1 MVQPDVRRYPAKPI
15 LGVGALVFDG
25 DLVLLVQR
33 GNEPLKGWWSLPGGA
48 VEAGER
54 VEDAVCREVLEE
66 TNLEVRVVRFGEIFE
81 RIMPDAAGAIE
92 YHYVLLDYVCEV
104 YGGTLRAGSDSA
116 DVRWFSSEELKEL
129 PITSGTLE
137 VVERCRTGAKSY

>member
-1 MVQPDVRRYPAKPI
+1 MQPDVRRYPAKPI
-15 LGVGALVFDG
+15 LGVGALVFDR

-66 TNLEVRVVRFGEIFE
+66 TNLEVSVVRFGEIFE
-81 RIMPDAAGAIE
+81 RIMPDEAGEIE

-104 YGGTLRAGSDSA
+104 RGGSLRAGSDSA
-116 DVRWFSSEELKEL
+116 DVRWFSPEELIEL